1 MPFIRTYISK
11 KDEPF
16 SIPATTAVQGILAL
30 LKFTPATFAAFEVW
44 DRESRSVVNGCEAV
58 AMQGSRLVVRVPS
71 VLHRQEILY
80 SKDRLLARI
89 NQALGKKM
97 ITDIQFELS
106 ENKQGDIIREQSK
119 SRFGFR
125 GR

>member
-1 MPFIRTYISK
+1 M
-11 KDEPF
+11 
-16 SIPATTAVQGILAL
+16 
-30 LKFTPATFAAFEVW
+30 FAAFEVW
-44 DRESRSVVNGCEAV
+44 DRESKSVVGGCEAV
-58 AMQGSRLVVRVPS
+58 AIQGSRLVVRVPS

-89 NQALGKKM
+89 NQALGKKT

-106 ENKQGDIIREQSK
+106 DNQQGDIREQSK
-119 SRFGFR
+119 GRFGQR